1 MYSDVISQQTTVHH
15 HHSVVHSLATLH
27 QLFIV
32 ELAFVLQVDDLTTDR
47 TVSPT
52 EQGNAFDYVEEV
64 LS

>member
-1 MYSDVISQQTTVHH
+1 M
-15 HHSVVHSLATLH
+15 
-27 QLFIV
+27 